1 MKQGTI
7 KKNGTL
13 PKLKENIGGFTL
25 MIKLNMNED
34 EVDIGESCKTA
45 TNKLKLAVCRVFDN
59 CELKDEHTGLLHFH
73 VKDNKRL
80 SQLFRT
86 VELLKSDFPSL
97 IEDYTIS
104 EATLEDV
111 FMAVARC

>member
-25 MIKLNMNED
+25 MVKLSISED
-34 EVDIGESCKTA
+34 ETDLTGNKSTTV
-45 TNKLKLAVCRVFDN
+45 KLKDAVSAAFDN
-59 CELKDEHTGLLHFH
+59 CEVKDEHTGLIHFH
-73 VKDNKRL
+73 IKDNKRL

-86 VELLKSDFPSL
+86 VEMIKTEFPDL